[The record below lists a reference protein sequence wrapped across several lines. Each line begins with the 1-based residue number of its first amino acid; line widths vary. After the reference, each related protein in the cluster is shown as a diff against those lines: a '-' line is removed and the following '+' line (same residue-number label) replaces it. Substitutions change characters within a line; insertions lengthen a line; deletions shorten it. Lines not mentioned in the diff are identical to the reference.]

1 VDLSNNS
8 SDSINKLAFSM
19 QNLVEKAIRPALYE
33 LNKAESTA
41 IKSALSGI
49 SMQNTVNRYLENI
62 LPNVSL
68 YEAFNMPF
76 SQLTYSIE
84 SLKKSIVSDFNLSY
98 DAMFLPIN
106 SPINKLEIL
115 SSVIDELPL
124 ENTTEIKEII
134 EKEKS
139 KPQISLSDLINCIV
153 LAITIIT
160 FMLSQIDSAR
170 QEQHNQQVIQQL
182 QKQNDTLENL
192 LQITI
197 DEASNS
203 PEN

>member
-1 VDLSNNS
+1 MDLSNNS